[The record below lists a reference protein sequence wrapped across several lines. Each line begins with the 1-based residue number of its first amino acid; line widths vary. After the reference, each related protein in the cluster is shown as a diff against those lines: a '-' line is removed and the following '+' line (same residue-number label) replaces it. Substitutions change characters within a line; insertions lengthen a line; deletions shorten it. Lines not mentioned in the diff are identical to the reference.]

1 MATNKKYTIPLKRK
15 KLGLTDYKS
24 RLNLI
29 LSKKPRLVVRR
40 SLNKLTAQLIIYD
53 KKGDKILFSFDT
65 KKLKEF
71 GWKFHTGNLP
81 SAYLLGYLVGFEAKK
96 IKLAEVVLDIGL
108 NESINGSSIYALL
121 KGALDSGLKIQH
133 DNQILPS
140 EDRIKGKHIINYYSK
155 LSQNDKNKQFS
166 KYLKN
171 NVNVGNIEKDF
182 EDIKSKI
189 SNKYKN
195 A

>member
-1 MATNKKYTIPLKRK
+1 LKRK

-121 KGALDSGLKIQH
+121 KGALDSGLKIPH